1 MNPPTEP
8 KETRES
14 IKVAPVIVKKEK
26 PAMNSAMEIK
36 KKALAETVIKA
47 MKPKIPSILDP
58 KTPQQMKAYEDIK
71 KRVVADKIEVSDEMI
86 KRFCISKE

>member
-14 IKVAPVIVKKEK
+14 IKIAPVIVKKEK
-26 PAMNSAMEIK
+26 PAMEIK